1 MISSISITGKK
12 VVVDDITKKYVNKKI
27 GNLDRFLPRHAR
39 KSVSAEVVLSLID
52 EKNGNKYQ
60 ADVVLHLPEK
70 TLTASDS
77 TVNVLA
83 AIDIVEAKLLSQL
96 KKYKTVRSG
105 HIGKRGM
112 LARFKRSFAR
122 EQQ

>member
-27 GNLDRFLPRHAR
+27 GNLDKFLPRHA
-39 KSVSAEVVLSLID
+39 KKTVSAEVVLSLID
-52 EKNGNKYQ
+52 QKNGNKYH
-60 ADVVLHLPEK
+60 ADVVLKLPEK
-70 TLTASDS
+70 TITASDS

-83 AIDIVEAKLLSQL
+83 AIDIVEAKLAAQL
-96 KKYKTVRSG
+96 KKYKAT
-105 HIGKRGM
+105 HIAHVGKRGV

>member
-12 VVVDDITKKYVNKKI
+12 VIVDDITKKYVKKKI
-27 GNLDRFLPRHAR
+27 GSLDKFLPRHAR
-39 KSVSAEVVLSLID
+39 KTATVEVVLSLID
-52 EKNGNKYQ
+52 QKNGNKYH
-60 ADVVLHLPEK
+60 ADVVLKLPEK
-70 TLTASDS
+70 TITASDS

-83 AIDIVEAKLLSQL
+83 AIDIVEAKLAAQL
-96 KKYKTVRSG
+96 KKYKSVHSG
-105 HIGKRGM
+105 HVGRRGV